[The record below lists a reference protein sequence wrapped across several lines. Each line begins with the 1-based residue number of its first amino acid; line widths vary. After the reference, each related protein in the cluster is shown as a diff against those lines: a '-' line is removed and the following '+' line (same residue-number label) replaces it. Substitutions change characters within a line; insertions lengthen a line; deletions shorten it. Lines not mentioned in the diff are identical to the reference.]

1 MNTSSSTISLDAPLT
16 TASFWGNDR
25 LKQNTQ
31 GIIWKLLACAGFAG
45 VNAFVRYL
53 TGGAGGIENPLT
65 PGVVALFQNIF
76 GCLIML
82 PFVLKN
88 GIKSFATQYPLTH
101 LIRVT
106 SAVFGIVSLYTAF
119 SKMPMAQAVALQFTG
134 PIFSIIGAKLYLSEK
149 IGGFRLLGIV
159 LGLVGAFI
167 MTRPDK
173 ALFGT
178 SIDYQNLAMLLP
190 FASAV
195 LFAVSK
201 LCSRKLGAAGEKP
214 QVLAIYL
221 LFFMIPVS
229 GVYALYDWRT
239 PAAEQLLMLVALGA
253 CGCLAHYATAKAY
266 SLAEI
271 TFLTPFG
278 FARLVLTG
286 AIGYIL
292 FSEFPSNEFIW
303 YGIIFIVLSVFA
315 MTYGEVY
322 LKKPKEP
329 APC

>member
-1 MNTSSSTISLDAPLT
+1 MNTPT
-16 TASFWGNDR
+16 TAALDKSLVTSSFWRSTR

-53 TGGAGGIENPLT
+53 TGGAGGVDTPLT

-82 PFVLKN
+82 PFVLKD
-88 GIKSFATQYPLTH
+88 GIKSFSTHYPLTH
-101 LIRVT
+101 LIRVIA
-106 SAVFGIVSLYTAF
+106 AVFGIISLYTAF
-119 SKMPMAQAVALQFTG
+119 SKMPLAQAVALQFTG

-149 IGGFRLLGIV
+149 IGGLRALGII
-159 LGLVGAFI
+159 LGLIGAFI
-167 MTRPDK
+167 ITRPDQAFLGK
-173 ALFGT
+173 T
-178 SIDYQNLAMLLP
+178 IDYQNLAMLLP
-190 FASAV
+190 IASAI
-195 LFAVSK
+195 LFAIAK
-201 LCSRKLGAAGEKP
+201 LCSRKLGSAGEKP
-214 QVLAIYL
+214 QLLALYL

-229 GVYALYDWRT
+229 GFYALYDWIT
-239 PAAEQLLMLVALGA
+239 PNMQQLLMLLALGG

-271 TFLTPFG
+271 VFLTPFG
-278 FARLVLTG
+278 FARFVLTA

-292 FSEFPSNEFIW
+292 FSEFPSNELLW
-303 YGIIFIVLSVFA
+303 YGIFFIVLSVFA
-315 MTYGEVY
+315 MTYGEIH
-322 LKKPKEP
+322 LKKQKIP

>member
-1 MNTSSSTISLDAPLT
+1 MNTSTAAALEAPLT
-16 TASFWGNDR
+16 ALPFWKRDR

-82 PFVLKN
+82 PFVLKD
-88 GIKSFATQYPLTH
+88 GIKSFSTQYPFTH
-101 LIRVT
+101 LIRVIA
-106 SAVFGIVSLYTAF
+106 AVFGIVSLYTAF

-149 IGGFRLLGIV
+149 IGGLRSSGII
-159 LGLVGAFI
+159 LGLIGAFI
-167 MTRPDK
+167 ITRPDQ
-173 ALFGT
+173 AFLGT
-178 SIDYQNLAMLLP
+178 DINYQNLAMLLP
-190 FASAV
+190 IASAI
-195 LFAVSK
+195 LFAVAK

-214 QVLAIYL
+214 QLLALYL

-229 GVYALYDWRT
+229 GFYALYDWRT
-239 PAAEQLLMLVALGA
+239 PDTQQLLILVALGG

-266 SLAEI
+266 SLAEVV
-271 TFLTPFG
+271 FLTPFG
-278 FARLVLTG
+278 FARIVLTG

-292 FSEFPSNEFIW
+292 FSEFPRNEFVW
-303 YGIIFIVLSVFA
+303 YGISFIVLSVFA
-315 MTYGEVY
+315 MTYGETH
-322 LKKPKEP
+322 LKKQKTP